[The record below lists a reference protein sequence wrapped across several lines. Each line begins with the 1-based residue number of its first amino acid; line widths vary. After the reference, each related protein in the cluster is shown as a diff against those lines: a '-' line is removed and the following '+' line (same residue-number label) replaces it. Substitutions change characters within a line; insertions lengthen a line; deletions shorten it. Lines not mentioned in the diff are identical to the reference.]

1 MKHVKGFFR
10 MLGALF
16 GGKYRKAP
24 WRTGIMLVM
33 FTVYLLVPLDFILD
47 AIPVLGYVDDAAV
60 FGVLLAAAKRDVD
73 KFLEW
78 EGQEKE

>member
-1 MKHVKGFFR
+1 MKHLKGFFR
-10 MLGALF
+10 MLGAMF

-24 WRTGIMLVM
+24 WRSGLMLGL
-33 FTVYLLVPLDFILD
+33 FAVYLLVPTDFILD
-47 AIPVLGYVDDAAV
+47 AIPVLGFADDAAV

-78 EGQEKE
+78 EATKKT